1 MDRWQ
6 RRMAVLCLAPLTG
19 IAVAQGNLYQLY
31 GSSLLVQGKK
41 SGNTASRDSGPGGQ
55 RSMSLL
61 MKLASEQ
68 IRVDTAFLG
77 RQRFSLNQQS
87 RILAYDLN
95 SVPPNLVL
103 SGGDKYAGPLEAL
116 IRVESLRRDFYATI
130 PNEKF
135 WLAPLG
141 SIQRAV
147 ERCVQDLD
155 VSTNNGNTSSHEDCS
170 RNIDDQFEQLRV
182 LITTYAAAH
191 HFKVVESQHMR
202 GSAPGYQVH
211 VKVEPPSARL
221 RVMTLLEFKKCQ
233 YLKVPTEQCR
243 WNELLDTA
251 SEMIGWYHYRAEWP
265 PELNGPEE
273 GDFEIKKE
281 STITFKPKPR

>member
-1 MDRWQ
+1 MNRWQ
-6 RRMAVLCLAPLTG
+6 GRMAVLCLAPLTG
-19 IAVAQGNLYQLY
+19 ITLAQRNLHQLY
-31 GSSLLVQGKK
+31 GASLLVQGKK
-41 SGNTASRDSGPGGQ
+41 AGNPASRDSNPGDQ
-55 RSMSLL
+55 RTMSLL

-68 IRVDTAFLG
+68 IRIDTTFLG
-77 RQRFSLNQQS
+77 RRRFSLNQQS

-103 SGGDKYAGPLEAL
+103 SGGDKYADPLEAL

-135 WLAPLG
+135 WLAPLE

-147 ERCVQDLD
+147 ERCVQDLE
-155 VSTNNGNTSSHEDCS
+155 VSTNNGNTASHEDCS
-170 RNIDDQFEQLRV
+170 RNIDDQFENLRV

-191 HFKVVESQHMR
+191 HLKVVESPHMR
-202 GSAPGYQVH
+202 GSTPGYQVH